1 MRLREED
8 EGIRQIEFVEQNRKT
23 HSPKNQAEIGRKVSD
38 AFADENFN
46 VRIDFCWNF
55 KTAQSQLPVLFVEQS
70 VPTQF
75 PLSKRI
81 SLFKTTKTLSSLP
94 RFCEA

>member
-1 MRLREED
+1 MKED
-8 EGIRQIEFVEQNRKT
+8 EGIRQIEFVEENRKT
-23 HSPKNQAEIGRKVSD
+23 HSLKNQAELGRKVSD

-70 VPTQF
+70 IPTRF
-75 PLSKRI
+75 PLSKQI
-81 SLFKTTKTLSSLP
+81 FTFQNNKNSFESSSLL
-94 RFCEA
+94 